1 MDELTLCTTD
11 LELQC
16 EALSEE
22 LTYLKKNHQEV
33 RNPGFLQYLMPLLKS
48 TVDLNQK
55 STLNRS
61 VIARREGGEGRDE
74 LGV

>member
-1 MDELTLCTTD
+1 MDELTLCTSD
-11 LELQC
+11 LEMQC

-22 LTYLKKNHQEV
+22 LTYLQKNHQEV
-33 RNPGFLQYLMPLLKS
+33 RNRGFLWYLMPFLKS

-55 STLNRS
+55 STLNRF
-61 VIARREGGEGRDE
+61 VIARREGGEGRDG